1 MNETLIYTIAILVGL
16 GLVAAVVLYF
26 VAQKFKVYEDPRID
40 ETESR
45 LPGANCG
52 GCGFPGCRGMAE
64 ALVKND
70 DISSLYCPVGGAA
83 TMKAVAEYLG
93 KAVPEKEPMVAVVRC
108 GGSFCHRPRTNTF
121 DGARS
126 CAVEASLY
134 GGETGCTF
142 GCLGNGDCTRA
153 CAFDAIHMNPE
164 TGLPEVDEEKCTAC
178 GACVKA
184 CPKNIIELRK
194 KGPKGRRVFVSCV
207 NKDKGAVT
215 RKACSVGCIG
225 CGKCVKTC
233 PFEAITLENSLAY
246 IDPAKC
252 RLCRKCVAVCPT
264 GAIVE
269 VNFPPRPTDKGEGGE
284 TVLTVKR
291 PATPTPT
298 APKAETTETVAAPT
312 PAQETKTT
320 EEGGE
325 QHA

>member
-1 MNETLIYTIAILVGL
+1 MDGTLIYTWTVVILVGL

-40 ETESR
+40 QVEAM

-70 DISSLYCPVGGAA
+70 DIASLYCPVGGAA
-83 TMKAVAEYLG
+83 TMQAIAEFLG
-93 KAVPEKEPMVAVVRC
+93 KAVTEKEPMVAVVRC
-108 GGSFCHRPRTNTF
+108 GGTYCNRARINTF

-142 GCLGNGDCTRA
+142 GCLGNGDCTSV
-153 CAFDAIHMNPE
+153 CNFDAIHMNPE

-184 CPKNIIELRK
+184 CPKHIIELRK
-194 KGPKGRRVFVSCV
+194 KGLKGRRVYVNCV
-207 NKDKGAVT
+207 NQDKGAVT
-215 RKACSVGCIG
+215 RKACAVGCIG

-233 PFEAITLENSLAY
+233 PFEAITLENNLAY

-269 VNFPPRPTDKGEGGE
+269 VGFPARKPETD
-284 TVLTVKR
+284 TAAA
-291 PATPTPT
+291 ATT
-298 APKAETTETVAAPT
+298 
-312 PAQETKTT
+312 QETKTAA
-320 EEGGE
+320 EGGE

>member
-16 GLVAAVVLYF
+16 GIISAVVLYF

-40 ETESR
+40 ETEVM

-83 TMKAVAEYLG
+83 TMTAVAEYLG
-93 KAVPEKEPMVAVVRC
+93 KTVAEMEPTVAVVRC
-108 GGSFCHRPRTNTF
+108 GGSFCNRVRTNIF
-121 DGARS
+121 DGATS

-134 GGETGCTF
+134 GGETGCTW
-142 GCLGNGDCTRA
+142 GCLGNGDCTLV
-153 CAFDAIHMNPE
+153 CNFDAIHMNSE

-184 CPKNIIELRK
+184 CPKMIIELRK
-194 KGPKGRRVFVSCV
+194 RGVKGRRVFVNCI
-207 NKDKGAVT
+207 NKDKGAIA

-225 CGKCVKTC
+225 CGKCVKVC
-233 PFEAITLENSLAY
+233 PFEAITLENNLAY

-252 RLCRKCVAVCPT
+252 RLCRKCVPECPT

-269 VNFPPRPTDKGEGGE
+269 IGFPARKPE
-284 TVLTVKR
+284 
-291 PATPTPT
+291 PAPVT
-298 APKAETTETVAAPT
+298 APESKIT
-312 PAQETKTT
+312 
-320 EEGGE
+320 EGGE
-325 QHA
+325 QNA